1 MVARARDGAADPLRL
16 GVLQLGRR
24 AGRHR
29 VVGAAGASE
38 RLGPVR
44 ERERSVMRRT
54 RNVRNSDFVE
64 VTVVDNQEK
73 VFSGAFIYGFRNI
86 QNLVMIVKVR
96 VAFEREL

>member
-1 MVARARDGAADPLRL
+1 
-16 GVLQLGRR
+16 
-24 AGRHR
+24 
-29 VVGAAGASE
+29 
-38 RLGPVR
+38 
-44 ERERSVMRRT
+44 MRRT

-86 QNLVMIVKVR
+86 HILVMIVKVR

>member
-1 MVARARDGAADPLRL
+1 
-16 GVLQLGRR
+16 
-24 AGRHR
+24 
-29 VVGAAGASE
+29 
-38 RLGPVR
+38 
-44 ERERSVMRRT
+44 MRRT

-96 VAFEREL
+96 AAFEREL